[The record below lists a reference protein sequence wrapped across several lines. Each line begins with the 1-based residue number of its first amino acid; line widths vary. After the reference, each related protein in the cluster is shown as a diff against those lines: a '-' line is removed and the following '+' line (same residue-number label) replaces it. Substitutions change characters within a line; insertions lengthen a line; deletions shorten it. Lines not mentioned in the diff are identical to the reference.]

1 MQSRQFFGT
10 DGIRGTVGDS
20 VINAK
25 FMLQLGFVLGSV
37 LGQSG
42 GKKALIGRDTRESGR
57 MIESALV
64 AGLLSSGMDVN
75 LLGILPTPA
84 IAHLASIFKA
94 DVGIV
99 ISASHNPY
107 YDNGVKFFNTKGFKL
122 SDEIE
127 CQIERELVEGALK
140 TAKKIGTV
148 DRISD
153 PGSYYDDFC
162 KKTLPDTF
170 HLRHKKIVLD
180 CAEGATYQIGP
191 HIFSQ
196 HGASITTI
204 HNTPDGR
211 NINEKCG
218 ATNMKAL
225 QQKVLEIGADVGI
238 AFDGDGDRVMMV
250 DHLGEL
256 VDGDEVLFILAKEKL
271 SASQESQGVVGTLMS
286 NLGLEQ
292 ALKVEGIPF
301 FRARVGDRYVL
312 QEMQR
317 RNWKLG
323 GEGSGHIIDLDLTTT
338 GDGIIAAL
346 QVLNV
351 MMRTG
356 KNLSELKQGMK
367 KFPQVMINVPIG
379 HSNDITQYPNIQS
392 ALHSAE
398 HDLGDRGRVLLR
410 ASGTEPLIRVM
421 VEGSDQKE
429 VRKIAENLAK
439 TVQNEMRD

>member
-20 VINAK
+20 VMNAK

-84 IAHLASIFKA
+84 VAHLTSVFKA

-107 YDNGVKFFNTKGFKL
+107 YDNGVKFFNREGFKL

-127 CQIERELVEGALK
+127 AQIERELVEGALK
-140 TAKKIGTV
+140 TAKKIGSV

-153 PGSYYDDFC
+153 PGSYYDAFC
-162 KKTLPDTF
+162 KNTLPDTF

-196 HGASITTI
+196 HGASMTTI

-218 ATNMKAL
+218 ATHLLSL
-225 QQKVLEIGADVGI
+225 QEKVLEIGADVGI

-256 VDGDEVLFILAKEKL
+256 VDGDEILFILAKEKL
-271 SASQESQGVVGTLMS
+271 GNAKEARGVIGTLMS

-292 ALKVEGIPF
+292 ALKASDIEF

-312 QEMQR
+312 QEMLR
-317 RNWKLG
+317 RQWKLG
-323 GEGSGHIIDLDLTTT
+323 GESSGHIIDLDLTTT

-346 QVLNV
+346 QILKI
-351 MMRTG
+351 MMQTG
-356 KNLSELKQGMK
+356 KTLHELKAGMK
-367 KFPQVMINVPIG
+367 KFPQVMINVSIG
-379 HSNDITQYPNIQS
+379 ESNDVTQYPKIQT
-392 ALHSAE
+392 AIHQAE
-398 HDLGDRGRVLLR
+398 HALGNSGRILLR

-421 VEGSDQKE
+421 VEGQDQKE
-429 VRKIAENLAK
+429 VQKIAENLAA
-439 TVQNEMRD
+439 TVQHEMRD